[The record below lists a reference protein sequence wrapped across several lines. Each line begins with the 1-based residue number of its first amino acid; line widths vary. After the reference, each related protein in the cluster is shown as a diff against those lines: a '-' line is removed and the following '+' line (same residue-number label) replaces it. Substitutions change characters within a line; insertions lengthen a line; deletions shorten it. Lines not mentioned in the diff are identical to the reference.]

1 MLGSIRSE
9 PLATNKTLLYVIM
22 CQVLDLFIF
31 GQWHIYKCCEQ
42 AEQNEVRNIEQL
54 IKELIPPS
62 DYQNRN
68 GFSNEHIVLSLTEKE
83 KVEVERILI
92 EMLEKNEDDLIGE
105 TLTIMKSADSLPAL
119 QKRLNLSKSP
129 TMKIIWASY
138 INEIKNGDKE
148 MKEIALN
155 KMDKVSE
162 KYSRIGIFH
171 HLTKFSDDRIN
182 NKIRNFI
189 NHKDYLT
196 AYNARTSLG
205 IDTTEI
211 IKLKQIKN
219 GIGTKKW
226 WEIWK

>member
-1 MLGSIRSE
+1 MHFRKTFVYLGVVSK
-9 PLATNKTLLYVIM
+9 LK
-22 CQVLDLFIF
+22 
-31 GQWHIYKCCEQ
+31 
-42 AEQNEVRNIEQL
+42 NEVRTIEQL
-54 IKELIPPS
+54 IKELIPPN
-62 DYQNRN
+62 DYQHRN

-83 KVEVERILI
+83 KLEVERTLI
-92 EMLEKNEDDLIGE
+92 EMLEDKEDDLIGE
-105 TLTIMKSADSLPAL
+105 TLTIMKSTDSLPTL
-119 QKRLNLSKSP
+119 QKRLNLTNSS

-138 INEIKNGDKE
+138 INEIKNGDEK
-148 MKEIALN
+148 MKEIALSE
-155 KMDKVSE
+155 MDKVSE

-171 HLTKFSDDRIN
+171 HLAKFRDDRIN

-205 IDTTEI
+205 IDTAEI
-211 IKLKQIKN
+211 IKREQIKN

>member
-1 MLGSIRSE
+1 M
-9 PLATNKTLLYVIM
+9 
-22 CQVLDLFIF
+22 
-31 GQWHIYKCCEQ
+31 
-42 AEQNEVRNIEQL
+42 RNIEQL

-62 DYQNRN
+62 DYQHRN
-68 GFSNEHIVLSLTEKE
+68 GFSNENIVLSLTEKE
-83 KVEVERILI
+83 KAEVERNLI
-92 EMLEKNEDDLIGE
+92 EMLEKKEDDLIGE
-105 TLTIMKSADSLPAL
+105 TLTIMKSTDSLPTL

-138 INEIKNGDKE
+138 INEIKNGDEE
-148 MKEIALN
+148 MKEIALYE
-155 KMDKVSE
+155 MDKISE

-171 HLTKFSDDRIN
+171 HLAKFSDSRIN
-182 NKIRNFI
+182 DKIRNFI

-211 IKLKQIKN
+211 IKREQTKN
-219 GIGTKKW
+219 KIETKKW

>member
-1 MLGSIRSE
+1 MKH
-9 PLATNKTLLYVIM
+9 ATNHT
-22 CQVLDLFIF
+22 QTR
-31 GQWHIYKCCEQ
+31 CEQ
-42 AEQNEVRNIEQL
+42 AVQNEVRNIEQL
-54 IKELIPPS
+54 IKEIIPPS

-68 GFSNEHIVLSLTEKE
+68 GFSNEHIILSLTEKE
-83 KVEVERILI
+83 KAEVERILI

-105 TLTIMKSADSLPAL
+105 TLTIMKSTDSLPAL
-119 QKRLNLSKSP
+119 QRRLNLSKSP

-138 INEIKNGDKE
+138 INEIKNGDDE

-155 KMDKVSE
+155 EMDNVSE

-171 HLTKFSDDRIN
+171 HLAKFSDDRIN

-205 IDTTEI
+205 IDTAEI
-211 IKLKQIKN
+211 IKREQIKN
-219 GIGTKKW
+219 GIETKNW